1 MMARPALAAAIG
13 LAILSRM
20 VAAGEADDV
29 DVAEPSGYRTQDYRA
44 PVPKSLRGA
53 RVASTAEV
61 AALWRQG
68 KAVFVDVLPQPP
80 RPRNLPAGTI
90 WRDNPRFD
98 IPGSVWLP
106 DTGYGEPA
114 AVTEHYFAAGLVQAT
129 AGDTGKPLV
138 FYCLKDC
145 WMSWNAAKRAL
156 ALGYT
161 DVVWYPDGTDGWTA
175 AGLPVAETRPQPRP
189 E

>member
-1 MMARPALAAAIG
+1 MIARPATAAVLG
-13 LAILSRM
+13 LAMLSRL
-20 VAAGEADDV
+20 VAAGEPDDF
-29 DVAEPSGYRTQDYRA
+29 DVPEPSGYRTQDYRA
-44 PVPKSLRGA
+44 PVPNSLRGA
-53 RVASTAEV
+53 RVASTPDT
-61 AALWRQG
+61 AALWRRG
-68 KAVFVDVLPQPP
+68 EAVFVDVLPQAP

-90 WRDNPRFD
+90 WRDSPRLD

-106 DTGYGEPA
+106 DTGYGELA
-114 AVTEHYFAAGLVQAT
+114 AVTQNYFSAGLARAT
-129 AGDTGKPLV
+129 AGDTGRPLV

-161 DVVWYPDGTDGWTA
+161 DVVWYPDGTDGWSA
-175 AGLPVAETRPQPRP
+175 AGLPVAETKPEPRP